1 MKSFTLDYVKDV
13 FAKEGYILCDLE
25 YKNNSKPLQYKCP
38 KGHFGKISLTS
49 WKSGGRCAKCAK
61 NAKMTIEEIREA
73 FVEEGYVL
81 ISKEYKN
88 AHSPLEYICPN
99 GHRHYITWSNWNNKK
114 KFRCPKCSNRI
125 SKQEFE
131 LHTLLNFWGISFES
145 NCRNIITNPYT
156 NKGLEL
162 DIWIPSF
169 NKAIEFNGEYW
180 HSKEDRYNL
189 DNLKLRLCANS
200 SIELL
205 IIWYKDWITN
215 QNQEVDRLM
224 NFLF

>member
-114 KFRCPKCSNRI
+114 KFRCPKCGFSVVP
-125 SKQEFE
+125 K
-131 LHTLLNFWGISFES
+131 
-145 NCRNIITNPYT
+145 II
-156 NKGLEL
+156 KDAQKEL
-162 DIWIPSF
+162 DF
-169 NKAIEFNGEYW
+169 KIEQ
-180 HSKEDRYNL
+180 SIKEKEIKDLEEFISDHKGRKKSE
-189 DNLKLRLCANS
+189 DES
-200 SIELL
+200 SGFDGSETS
-205 IIWYKDWITN
+205 DEGS
-215 QNQEVDRLM
+215 QV
-224 NFLF
+224 